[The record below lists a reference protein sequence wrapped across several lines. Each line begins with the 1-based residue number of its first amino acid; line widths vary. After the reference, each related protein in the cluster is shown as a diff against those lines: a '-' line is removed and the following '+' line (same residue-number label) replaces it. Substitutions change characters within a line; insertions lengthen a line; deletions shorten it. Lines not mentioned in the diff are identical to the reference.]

1 MQMDPD
7 DKWHDFQQVRLL
19 KTHCCQPQE
28 RSSPNSQSDFSFS
41 TKIQP
46 ISIIKTVK
54 YTRKQNQ
61 PIDIQSINAQSNKQ

>member
-7 DKWHDFQQVRLL
+7 DKWHDFQEVRLL
-19 KTHCCQPQE
+19 KTHRCQPQE

-46 ISIIKTVK
+46 ISIIKIVK
-54 YTRKQNQ
+54 YKHKRNE
-61 PIDIQSINAQSNKQ
+61 PVNVQSIWPQQTVN